1 MRLYK
6 RNVQVVIGSGENAL
20 SIDSLYIEF
29 EIKKALSG
37 KPSEGFT
44 NIYNLND
51 NSEAQ
56 IKETHE
62 RIQVLGGYDGRRDL
76 LYDGDIRKIDKVKQ
90 RLNRITTIALGGKV
104 FKLTNAISNK
114 SYQGAVSVK
123 QIVQDAIPSFGMDAI
138 GLDKIPDSNLND
150 FAFSGRTS
158 DLLDKILNP
167 LGVQWF
173 ENDGFIDISLRGE
186 STETAFVLKPGT
198 GLVGSPSLTD
208 NGVSYKA
215 LLNGRIK
222 INGKVKI
229 ESRLV
234 SGVYKNTQ
242 LVYRGDNRD
251 GEFLVECLG
260 VPVEQ

>member
-6 RNVQVVIGSGENAL
+6 RNVQVIIGSGENAL

-62 RIQVLGGYDGRRDL
+62 RIQILGGYDGRRDL
-76 LYDGDIRKIDKVKQ
+76 LYDGAIARIEKVKQ
-90 RLNRITTIALGGKV
+90 RLNRIMAIAISGNGI
-104 FKLTNAISNK
+104 KLTDAIFNK

-123 QIVQDAIPSFGMDAI
+123 QVVQDAIPSFGMDAI
-138 GLDKIPDSNLND
+138 GLDKIPASNLND
-150 FAFSGRTS
+150 FAFTGRTA
-158 DLLDKILNP
+158 DMLDRILNP
-167 LGVQWF
+167 LDVQWF

-186 STETAFVLKPGT
+186 STETAFVLKAGT

-208 NGVSYKA
+208 KGVSYKA

-234 SGVYKNTQ
+234 NGVYKNIQ
-242 LVYRGDNRD
+242 IVYRGDNRD
-251 GEFLVECLG
+251 GDFLVEGLG
-260 VPVEQ
+260 VPVV